1 MIKWKASLEKDS
13 YDVTKAKI
21 SKYCVYSRTGTRSS
35 YFLVDIQSPK
45 DLGRVEKMLIVEYS
59 GAIINPPCYKYLPTD
74 ISLLGIESDQR
85 KVEDK
90 RNPIPVDKK
99 ECGQKCV

>member
-1 MIKWKASLEKDS
+1 MLLCIRGPEL
-13 YDVTKAKI
+13 
-21 SKYCVYSRTGTRSS
+21 GSS
-35 YFLVDIQSPK
+35 YFLVDVQSPE

-59 GAIINPPCYKYLPTD
+59 VAIINPSYKYLPTD

-85 KVEDK
+85 KVEEK